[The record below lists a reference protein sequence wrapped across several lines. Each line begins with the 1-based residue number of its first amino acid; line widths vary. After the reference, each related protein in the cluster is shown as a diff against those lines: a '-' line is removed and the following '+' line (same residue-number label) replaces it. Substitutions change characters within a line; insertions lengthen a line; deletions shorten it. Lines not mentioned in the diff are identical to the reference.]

1 MAGINLL
8 IINQFASTPK
18 YSSGAGERFYYLA
31 PFFKKEGINAR
42 VVSGGYNHLF
52 VTNPPT
58 PRLFNEEQVDGALF
72 TWVKLRQYKKSSF
85 IGRFLSWIEFL
96 LKLFFLRHK
105 DRPDV
110 VLVSS
115 MSLFP
120 IIYAFWLRIR
130 FGVKVVLE
138 VRDIWPLT
146 PMELGGYGPRNP
158 FILLMSILEK
168 WAYTSADE
176 LVSVLPDFSKHVSN
190 VLGREKNAYWIPNAI
205 PVCMVPDERKRIGVD
220 AKNKFVVI
228 YTGAIGIANSM
239 EVAIEAA
246 KLLEGYEEVL
256 FRIVGD
262 GPEKQK
268 LIDIAEANE
277 LKNIEFIGKVSK
289 GEVSDYLNEADVAF
303 ISWQD
308 SRLYEFGV
316 SANKYNDYMLSG
328 KPIISLSSIIND
340 PVLMANCGYQVKAN
354 DAKEFAEKILQL
366 KSISSFER
374 TNLGGRGRKF
384 VLSNQTYEV
393 ISRDYIKIIKTLF
406 KYED

>member
-1 MAGINLL
+1 MVGVNLL

-31 PFFKKEGINAR
+31 PFFQKEGINTR

-72 TWVKLRQYKKSSF
+72 TWVKLRQYKKTSF

-96 LKLFFLRHK
+96 IKLFFLRHK
-105 DRPDV
+105 DRPDI

-158 FILLMSILEK
+158 LILLMSMLEK
-168 WAYTSADE
+168 WAYNSADE
-176 LVSVLPDFSKHVSN
+176 LVSVLPDFSKHVRN
-190 VLGREKNAYWIPNAI
+190 VLGREKNAHWIPNAI
-205 PVCMVPDERKRIGVD
+205 PATMVPKERQQNNKEERD
-220 AKNKFVVI
+220 KFVLI
-228 YTGAIGIANSM
+228 YTGAIGIANAM
-239 EVAIEAA
+239 DVAIEAA
-246 KLLEGYEEVL
+246 KLLQEHQDIL
-256 FRIVGD
+256 FRIVGE
-262 GPEKQK
+262 GPDKQDLIEKAK
-268 LIDIAEANE
+268 AYHLENV
-277 LKNIEFIGKVSK
+277 EFVGKVPK
-289 GEVSDYLNEADVAF
+289 PEVATYLNAADVAF

-308 SRLYEFGV
+308 SKLYEFGV
-316 SANKYNDYMLSG
+316 SANKYNDYMLASL
-328 KPIISLSSIIND
+328 PIISASNIASD
-340 PVLMANCGYQVKAN
+340 PVHRAKCGIQVGAGDAMAIK
-354 DAKEFAEKILQL
+354 DA
-366 KSISSFER
+366 
-374 TNLGGRGRKF
+374 
-384 VLSNQTYEV
+384 VLSLKEMSADDRKVIGKRGYDYVIENQVYSAIAQTYT
-393 ISRDYIKIIKTLF
+393 KLLKGQL
-406 KYED
+406 